1 MSEMKYIVVQDVEGE
16 EFPIIFAREI
26 FHSQIMCDGHK
37 IVSAG
42 FCTLGNPVKA
52 YGYSESLGI
61 ESRPEDAKLIS
72 KNV

>member
-1 MSEMKYIVVQDVEGE
+1 MLKAKNFQLFLQGKFFIHRLCVMVT
-16 EFPIIFAREI
+16 
-26 FHSQIMCDGHK
+26 K